1 MQHYRL
7 LRNNKES
14 GPYTWKELAH
24 LPLKP
29 YDLVWVDG
37 KSAAW
42 RYPSELPEFK
52 ELAPAVEEDFYRI
65 FHKNPAE
72 KNEEEIPSVISQ
84 PQKKEQYQ
92 QNPKKSITV
101 ILPEKASSSK
111 REPVLQVAHLPE
123 KKAELTPLIETPSK
137 ATELAADPVIDQIQF
152 QPKPQ
157 LKNYLPAGFNRI
169 AMAVLFAINLFFV
182 IRYFNGRN
190 IEFGSNEPGT
200 ILQTESPAL
209 IPAIQTNN
217 EHSNEQDIPN
227 SLPANPALEFA
238 ALRRHLSIRPD
249 EINVGMFGGINHLVL
264 TVKNSHS
271 QPIEDIKIAVD
282 FLEKD
287 QTLHHSEMVIVEKIE
302 ASSSLSV
309 KVPTNGKGRSVQ
321 TRIIGIGK

>member
-52 ELAPAVEEDFYRI
+52 ELAPAVEEDFYQI

-72 KNEEEIPSVISQ
+72 KNTEVVPSVIPQ

-92 QNPKKSITV
+92 QNPKKSISV
-101 ILPEKASSSK
+101 ILPEKASTAK

-123 KKAELTPLIETPSK
+123 KKSEVPPPFEIPSK

-152 QPKPQ
+152 QSRTQ
-157 LKNYLPAGFNRI
+157 LKNYLPPGFNRI
-169 AMAVLFAINLFFV
+169 AMGLFIAISLFFGL
-182 IRYFNGRN
+182 RYFTARN
-190 IEFGSNEPGT
+190 AELGTTEPGT
-200 ILQTESPAL
+200 ILETESPAL
-209 IPAIQTNN
+209 IPALQTNN
-217 EHSNEQDIPN
+217 EDLTEQDIPN
-227 SLPANPALEFA
+227 LLPANPALEFA
-238 ALRRHLSIRPD
+238 ALKRHLSIRPD
-249 EINVGMFGGINHLVL
+249 QINVGMFGGINHLVL
-264 TVKNSHS
+264 TIKNSHS
-271 QPIEDIKIAVD
+271 QPLVSIKFAVD

-287 QTLHHSEMVIVEKIE
+287 QTLHHTEMVLVEKIE
-302 ASSSLSV
+302 AGSSLSV

-321 TRIIGIGK
+321 TRIIEIGK

>member
-52 ELAPAVEEDFYRI
+52 ELAPAVEEDFYQI

-72 KNEEEIPSVISQ
+72 KNAEVIPSVISQ

-92 QNPKKSITV
+92 QNQKKSISV
-101 ILPEKASSSK
+101 ILPEKASSTRK
-111 REPVLQVAHLPE
+111 EPVLQVAHLPE
-123 KKAELTPLIETPSK
+123 KKSEVAPPVEVQLK

-152 QPKPQ
+152 QPKHPK
-157 LKNYLPAGFNRI
+157 KNFLPAGFNRI
-169 AMAVLFAINLFFV
+169 VMGVFIAISLFFAL
-182 IRYFNGRN
+182 RYFSGRN
-190 IEFGSNEPGT
+190 PELGTTEPDT

-209 IPAIQTNN
+209 IPAHQTNN
-217 EHSNEQDIPN
+217 EHSTEQDSPTL
-227 SLPANPALEFA
+227 LPANPALEFA
-238 ALRRHLSIRPD
+238 ALKRHLSIRPD
-249 EINVGMFGGINHLVL
+249 QINVGMFGGINHLVL
-264 TVKNSHS
+264 TIKNNHS
-271 QPIEDIKIAVD
+271 LPIVSIKIAVD

-287 QTLHHSEMVIVEKIE
+287 QTLHHTEMILVEKIE
-302 ASSSLSV
+302 AGSSLSV
-309 KVPTNGKGRSVQ
+309 KVPANGKGRSVQ
-321 TRIIGIGK
+321 TRIIEIGK